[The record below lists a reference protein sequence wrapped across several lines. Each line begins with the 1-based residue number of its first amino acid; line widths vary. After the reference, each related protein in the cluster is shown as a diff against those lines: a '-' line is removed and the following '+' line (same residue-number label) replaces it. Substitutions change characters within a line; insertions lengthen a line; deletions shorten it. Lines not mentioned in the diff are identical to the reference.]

1 MGPTTLI
8 VGELDGM
15 EVGEFVGLVVGE
27 LLDGMEGDSVG
38 AVVRDGD

>member
-1 MGPTTLI
+1 MGTTLI

-15 EVGEFVGLVVGE
+15 EVSEFVGLVVGE